1 MSDPAIQITDVRH
14 RYGDRE
20 ALRGVSFEIERGEI
34 FTLLGPNGSGK
45 TTLFRL
51 LSTLMLIESGSI
63 RFLGH
68 DVATEP
74 AAVRSRLGVVFQSP
88 SLDKKLRVEEN
99 LACHGKLYGLSG
111 RTLRDRINEGL
122 ERFDVAD
129 RRRDYV
135 ESLSG
140 GLARRVELAKCLMHQ
155 PEVLLLDEPST
166 GLDPGARADLWRAL
180 GEAQSDGV
188 TIVATTHL
196 LEEAERADRI
206 GILHKG
212 ELAALDTPT
221 ALQASVGGDT
231 ITLRTTEPTK
241 LAAAITD
248 ALSITAKALDGS
260 VRLETSD
267 TTGPDLA
274 MELYGRFRD
283 QIDELS
289 IGKPTLED
297 VFIARTGSR
306 FEWTEKE
313 ASPKKSRR
321 AKKKH

>member
-1 MSDPAIQITDVRH
+1 MSDSAIQITDVRH
-14 RYGDRE
+14 CYGDRE
-20 ALRGVSFEIERGEI
+20 ALRGVSFDIRQGEA
-34 FTLLGPNGSGK
+34 FVLLGPNGSGK

-51 LSTLMLIESGSI
+51 LSTLMPLKAGSI

-99 LACHGKLYGLSG
+99 LVCHGKLYGLSG
-111 RTLRDRINEGL
+111 RTLRERVNEGL
-122 ERFDVAD
+122 ERFGVAD

-180 GEAQSDGV
+180 GEAQAAGV

-206 GILHKG
+206 AILHQG
-212 ELAALDTPT
+212 ELAALDTPA
-221 ALQASVGGDT
+221 ALQSSVGDDT
-231 ITLRTTEPTK
+231 ITLRTTEPAK
-241 LAAAITD
+241 LADAITA
-248 ALSITAKALDGS
+248 ALNVEATPLDGS
-260 VRLETSD
+260 VRLETSA
-267 TTGPDLA
+267 GADLA
-274 MELYGRFRD
+274 VELYSRFRD

-297 VFIARTGSR
+297 VFVARTGQQ
-306 FEWTEKE
+306 FESAAKE
-313 ASPKKSRR
+313 EDSPRR
-321 AKKKH
+321 TQRARRKR